1 MEKARHKIDIDFLRQ
16 LDRYDLYVKK
26 RVSTV
31 YAGNRPSTRSG
42 HGIDTIGYREYY
54 PGDEMKDIDWKA
66 YGRTEKFYVRQFE
79 EEKTLT
85 VHILLDTSR
94 SMAYKGKGPVSKYE
108 YAAMF
113 AVGVSYL
120 AARSND
126 KYAISL
132 FTDEPEIHGASR
144 GTASLLRTVDTLS
157 DCVLEGLTDLDA
169 CSYTYAKMIRSRSL
183 VVIISDFMEDISH
196 IEAAVRRF
204 SENDLLLI
212 QILDPFETELDM
224 TGDARFHDMETEI
237 EFKTYVSESFK
248 KGYHEALNEH
258 IENINAVCGR
268 AGAGFY
274 TFTTDTPIFDAFLTA
289 VGRRL

>member
-1 MEKARHKIDIDFLRQ
+1 
-16 LDRYDLYVKK
+16 
-26 RVSTV
+26 
-31 YAGNRPSTRSG
+31 
-42 HGIDTIGYREYY
+42 
-54 PGDEMKDIDWKA
+54 MK
-66 YGRTEKFYVRQFE
+66 
-79 EEKTLT
+79 
-85 VHILLDTSR
+85 
-94 SMAYKGKGPVSKYE
+94 
-108 YAAMF
+108 
-113 AVGVSYL
+113 
-120 AARSND
+120 
-126 KYAISL
+126 
-132 FTDEPEIHGASR
+132 
-144 GTASLLRTVDTLS
+144 LLRVFIFSKS
-157 DCVLEGLTDLDA
+157 DSEIFYFFFKRLNINFKFFGNLFIFANYFCNKLKL
-169 CSYTYAKMIRSRSL
+169 
-183 VVIISDFMEDISH
+183 IISDFMEDISH